1 MLAPPSLRGCGIDVR
16 VTSRRSFLS
25 LRLNYAGVVSRKGKF
40 ITTLS
45 SPLPYKD
52 TQIFRAITSERG
64 GDVRRGVARFERAKT
79 NTAVG
84 SRPAFPGVVMDLLQP
99 MAIMSHLLILIASFF
114 H

>member
-1 MLAPPSLRGCGIDVR
+1 MLQRLRGYPVPLAVNCAPCAAGYKTPTTFPPFFMIAVLSLWGCGIDVR

-52 TQIFRAITSERG
+52 TQIFRAITSEREEE
-64 GDVRRGVARFERAKT
+64 VRRGVA
-79 NTAVG
+79 
-84 SRPAFPGVVMDLLQP
+84 
-99 MAIMSHLLILIASFF
+99 
-114 H
+114 